1 MRLETPQPIIKVQL
15 VLGSQAEKEYLKAR
29 KGKSDEALAEV
40 EQVFIGKLAKAG
52 FPSIGD
58 YQTTVRNYGH
68 WWRTLRVIYKQ
79 SAEILDGI
87 QEITRTGED
96 WIGYTFYDHTTIY
109 VPDIDQ
115 ADTIIDTDY
124 CNRHSLE
131 VVADH
136 TDPHGGYIAE
146 PGNFGVMIGLQ
157 RPASGQAVAMTL
169 RKVTKAMLLKHY
181 GIDVIIDNN
190 ELMFKGKKIY
200 GGAGA
205 DIGRVVIGT
214 AALTL
219 NFNATLAN
227 RVLKKRPDHPTI
239 KDPHSLNDLLG
250 RVIDPGEMLR
260 YLIEEWL
267 ETTQSTTTD
276 SEWQKK
282 L

>member
-1 MRLETPQPIIKVQL
+1 MIRVQL
-15 VLGSQAEKEYLKAR
+15 VLGTQAEKEYLKAR

-40 EQVFIGKLAKAG
+40 EQAFVDALARAG
-52 FPSIGD
+52 FPSIASYHD
-58 YQTTVRNYGH
+58 TVVAYGH

-136 TDPHGGYIAE
+136 TDPHGAYIAE

-190 ELMFKGKKIY
+190 ELMFNGKKIY
-200 GGAGA
+200 GGAAA
-205 DIGRVVIGT
+205 DVGKIAIGT

-239 KDPHSLNDLLG
+239 KDPHSLNNLLG

-260 YLIEEWL
+260 HLITEWL
-267 ETTQSTTTD
+267 EATHSTTMDDT
-276 SEWQKK
+276 WQTK